1 MHGPSPELRVIFR
14 EEFRRQ
20 LRRRSFTVFTV
31 FVAALMLAAIPLTSL
46 IVDLIEGDPA
56 DQTVDVGENPLA
68 RVGYVDLAHVLNGPG
83 SQDSPTLY
91 ADPEAG
97 IEAVL
102 EGEIDTL
109 FVLTAG
115 YLESGGVME
124 YHTSGEGRNLWGTPA
139 EWSFEGFL
147 RYTLV
152 AGQLDD
158 DVLVRALAPALYQ
171 RFEVEDDGAIS
182 EEITVTHEVGNVLV
196 PILFAGLLM
205 TAVLT
210 GSGALLRSVAEE
222 KETRMIEMLVTRA
235 SPLSIMAGKLLALWS
250 AGLIQIAVWVT
261 VGAFAMPAVFH
272 RIPGGRELSVSPGLV
287 ATIALCFLLGYLLF
301 SVLALFIAALVNST
315 EASQQYMGLL
325 SMLIGLPMYI
335 VGLLLNQPNGAVAH
349 ILTWFPFSAPTML
362 MIRLGLGSEMSGG
375 EVTAALLIVA
385 ATALLLLWVTAR
397 VFRAAILIAGQRI
410 TPGNVWAALRHAD

>member
-1 MHGPSPELRVIFR
+1 
-14 EEFRRQ
+14 
-20 LRRRSFTVFTV
+20 
-31 FVAALMLAAIPLTSL
+31 
-46 IVDLIEGDPA
+46 
-56 DQTVDVGENPLA
+56 
-68 RVGYVDLAHVLNGPG
+68 
-83 SQDSPTLY
+83 
-91 ADPEAG
+91 
-97 IEAVL
+97 
-102 EGEIDTL
+102 
-109 FVLTAG
+109 
-115 YLESGGVME
+115 
-124 YHTSGEGRNLWGTPA
+124 
-139 EWSFEGFL
+139 
-147 RYTLV
+147 
-152 AGQLDD
+152 
-158 DVLVRALAPALYQ
+158 
-171 RFEVEDDGAIS
+171 
-182 EEITVTHEVGNVLV
+182 
-196 PILFAGLLM
+196 
-205 TAVLT
+205 
-210 GSGALLRSVAEE
+210 
-222 KETRMIEMLVTRA
+222 MIEMLVTRA